1 MLYDQNG
8 RVVSSARFRGKQI
21 MLNFIYSRCPV
32 ANMCPLSTAK
42 MMAAQKLARE
52 SGVRDIEFVSIT
64 MDPAYDTPGVL
75 RDYADQRGIDTVQ
88 LLLPD
93 GPRGG
98 DPGSADA
105 VRRDRGVQGGH
116 PRPHAGDAPHRREGP
131 DRVEGRRE
139 RLGAEGV
146 RGADAPVTDG
156 GDTPRVGVREW
167 RQIAAITASAIL
179 FFLVVRELPTGT
191 NLSHMDFRVQGANT
205 IEFCDP
211 ANPQFLPVV
220 AVRSPVSLT
229 VSTPSPPRAGSEV
242 AATLVLTTF
251 SGKPI
256 APEDLQVVQTRR
268 IHLLI
273 VDPSLDDY
281 QHVHPVPGR
290 RPGEWEFSFRPRFGG
305 AYRIFA
311 DFTPVATNR
320 GLYSETEM
328 GVAGEPSPVAAGSQA
343 PSSWKDRLPEHHSP
357 LREAPPIPKTWL
369 LYSAPTMSFPC

>member
-1 MLYDQNG
+1 M
-8 RVVSSARFRGKQI
+8 
-21 MLNFIYSRCPV
+21 
-32 ANMCPLSTAK
+32 
-42 MMAAQKLARE
+42 
-52 SGVRDIEFVSIT
+52 
-64 MDPAYDTPGVL
+64 
-75 RDYADQRGIDTVQ
+75 
-88 LLLPD
+88 
-93 GPRGG
+93 
-98 DPGSADA
+98 
-105 VRRDRGVQGGH
+105 
-116 PRPHAGDAPHRREGP
+116 
-131 DRVEGRRE
+131 
-139 RLGAEGV
+139 
-146 RGADAPVTDG
+146 TDG
-156 GDTPRVGVREW
+156 ADTPRVGAREW
-167 RQIAAITASAIL
+167 RQITAITASAVL
-179 FFLVVRELPTGT
+179 LFLVVRELPTGT
-191 NLSHMDFRVQGANT
+191 NLSHMDFRVQGANA

-256 APEDLQVVQTRR
+256 APEDLQVVQSRR

-328 GVAGEPSPVAAGSQA
+328 GVAGAPSPVAAGSQA
-343 PSSWKDRLPEHHSP
+343 PSWSSARDGYLLELSPGALPIRAGSPADLRLVITATGGGPVPLETVMGAYAHLVAFDAQRSGFAHIHPREADVTRRPDP
-357 LREAPPIPKTWL
+357 LRPAFTFRLMIPRPGRYVIWSEVNLAGKLTFAPFWFDVSP
-369 LYSAPTMSFPC
+369 